1 MMMVPRRND
10 FDLIGDLFDDSF
22 FHKNESK
29 LMKTDIKELDDKY
42 VIDVDLPGYNKEDIK
57 ISVEN
62 GYLVINASTNEE
74 KNEEEK
80 GKVIKKERYY
90 GQCSRSFYISDD
102 LTVEDIKASY
112 KNGTLSLEVPKKDE
126 QEKETEKQYVQIED

>member
-1 MMMVPRRND
+1 MVPRRND

-126 QEKETEKQYVQIED
+126 QEKEAEKQYVQIED

>member
-102 LTVEDIKASY
+102 LTVEDIKAYY

-126 QEKETEKQYVQIED
+126 QEKEAEKQYVQIED

>member
-112 KNGTLSLEVPKKDE
+112 KNGTLSLE
-126 QEKETEKQYVQIED
+126 YVQIED

>member
-1 MMMVPRRND
+1 MLMIPRRND

-62 GYLVINASTNEE
+62 GYLVINASTNQE

-126 QEKETEKQYVQIED
+126 QEKEAEKQYVQIED

>member
-1 MMMVPRRND
+1 MAK
-10 FDLIGDLFDDSF
+10 LSGACG
-22 FHKNESK
+22 K
-29 LMKTDIKELDDKY
+29 LMCCLKYEEEAYKENLEKMPKVGDI
-42 VIDVDLPGYNKEDIK
+42 
-57 ISVEN
+57 VEVE
-62 GYLVINASTNEE
+62 G
-74 KNEEEK
+74 EEEK

-126 QEKETEKQYVQIED
+126 QEKEAEKQYVQIED

>member
-10 FDLIGDLFDDSF
+10 FDLIGDLFDDSL

-126 QEKETEKQYVQIED
+126 QEKEAEKQYVQIED

>member
-1 MMMVPRRND
+1 MMMVPRIND

-126 QEKETEKQYVQIED
+126 QEKEAEKQYVQIED

>member
-112 KNGTLSLEVPKKDE
+112 KNGTLSLEVPKKEE

>member
-126 QEKETEKQYVQIED
+126 QEKEAEKCNIFPVI

>member
-126 QEKETEKQYVQIED
+126 QEKKAEKQYVQIED

>member
-80 GKVIKKERYY
+80 GKVIKKKDTMDNVQE
-90 GQCSRSFYISDD
+90 
-102 LTVEDIKASY
+102 ASI
-112 KNGTLSLEVPKKDE
+112 LVM
-126 QEKETEKQYVQIED
+126 I

>member
-10 FDLIGDLFDDSF
+10 FDLIGDLFDDSL

-62 GYLVINASTNEE
+62 GYLVINDSTNEE

-126 QEKETEKQYVQIED
+126 QEKEAEKQYVQIED

>member
-1 MMMVPRRND
+1 MMMVPRRID

-126 QEKETEKQYVQIED
+126 QEKEAEKQYVQIED

>member
-10 FDLIGDLFDDSF
+10 FDLIGDLFDDSI

-126 QEKETEKQYVQIED
+126 QEKEAEKQYVQIED

>member
-126 QEKETEKQYVQIED
+126 QEKEAEKQYVQIED

>member
-1 MMMVPRRND
+1 M
-10 FDLIGDLFDDSF
+10 DSF

-126 QEKETEKQYVQIED
+126 QEKEAEKQYVQIED

>member
-112 KNGTLSLEVPKKDE
+112 KR
-126 QEKETEKQYVQIED
+126 

>member
-126 QEKETEKQYVQIED
+126 QEKEAEKQYVQI

>member
-126 QEKETEKQYVQIED
+126 QEKESEKQYVQIED

>member
-1 MMMVPRRND
+1 MMMIPRRND

-62 GYLVINASTNEE
+62 GCLVINASTNEE

>member
-42 VIDVDLPGYNKEDIK
+42 VIDVDLTGYNKEDIK

-126 QEKETEKQYVQIED
+126 QEKEAEKQYVQIED

>member
-1 MMMVPRRND
+1 MMVPRRND

-90 GQCSRSFYISDD
+90 GPCSRSFYISDD

-126 QEKETEKQYVQIED
+126 QEKEAENNTFK

>member
-29 LMKTDIKELDDKY
+29 LMKTDIKELEDKY

-126 QEKETEKQYVQIED
+126 QEKEAEKQYVQIED

>member
-62 GYLVINASTNEE
+62 GCLVINASTNEE